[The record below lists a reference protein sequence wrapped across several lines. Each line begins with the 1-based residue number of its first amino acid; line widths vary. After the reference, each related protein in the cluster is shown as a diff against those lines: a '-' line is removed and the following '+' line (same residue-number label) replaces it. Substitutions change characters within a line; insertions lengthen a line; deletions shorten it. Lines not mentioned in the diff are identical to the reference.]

1 MTIEITIE
9 TNQSTPALAALV
21 ASLEDPTG
29 LHVAMAA
36 RGERLMRDYLRAIAP
51 GRHATANRLGAR
63 PTGILEKAAESPEG
77 RGSVDGAT
85 VTIRPGEVLSR
96 TFGEVTIRP
105 TGGKRYLT
113 IPVAAEAYG
122 RRAREFDDLKFIRI
136 GPQQI
141 PVLARRMA
149 NGNMV
154 VYYALA
160 REVKQKQDRTLLPS
174 DDAILEEM
182 ESAAGDVLLASWER
196 QD

>member
-63 PTGILEKAAESPEG
+63 PTGILERAAESPEG

-96 TFGEVTIRP
+96 TFGEVVITP
-105 TGGKRYLT
+105 QGGRRYLT
-113 IPVAAEAYG
+113 IPVSAEAYG
-122 RRAREFDDLKFIRI
+122 RRAREFADLRFVRV
-136 GPQQI
+136 GPRQT

-149 NGNMV
+149 NGNLV
-154 VYYALA
+154 VYYVLV
-160 REVKQKQDRTLLPS
+160 RQVRQKQDRTLLPS
-174 DDAILEEM
+174 DGAILDEM
-182 ESAAGDVLLASWER
+182 EAAAGDVLVASWER